1 MKILIQAALLA
12 AIFSSCGF
20 EEPLKFEKIENVKLT
35 SLEDGMIKLTADAY
49 FFNPNNV
56 SGKLKSFNLNVS
68 LDGNTLAHITQNE
81 KNNISKNASFSVP
94 FNATLAMKDIQK
106 GFLDN
111 IISILSGNKV
121 KLHFEGE
128 IKVSTWGFT
137 QTVPVNY
144 FEEVRF

>member
-1 MKILIQAALLA
+1 MKSFIPVMLIILT
-12 AIFSSCGF
+12 FSSCHF
-20 EEPLKFEKIENVKLT
+20 EEPLRFEKIKNVKLT
-35 SLEDGMIKLTADAY
+35 GLKDGFINLTAEAY

-56 SGKLKSFNLNVS
+56 SGKLKSFDLNVS
-68 LDGNTLAHITQNE
+68 LDGNSLAHITQNE
-81 KNNISKNASFSVP
+81 KNTISKNASFSVP